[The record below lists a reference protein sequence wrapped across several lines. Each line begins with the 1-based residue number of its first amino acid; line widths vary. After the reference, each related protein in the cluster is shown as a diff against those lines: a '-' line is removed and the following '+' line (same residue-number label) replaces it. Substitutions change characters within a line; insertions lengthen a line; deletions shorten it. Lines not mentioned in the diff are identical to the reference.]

1 MLLGDEMTS
10 WLLVMAL
17 HYDRSA
23 SVTVVPNLST
33 PAECFRVAE
42 SINQFA
48 PKRMQ
53 YKCVEV
59 YNAEPRK

>member
-1 MLLGDEMTS
+1 MTS
-10 WLLVMAL
+10 WLLVMSM
-17 HYDRSA
+17 YYGNSA
-23 SVTVVPNLST
+23 GVTVVPNLST

-53 YKCVEV
+53 FKCIEV
-59 YNAEPRK
+59 YNAKEKK